1 MGLIERNKA
10 GDRFAIN
17 QRNIIVRDV
26 PCNLTS
32 GRINPACWKTKMHP
46 PWETIKISG
55 GRNHR
60 HDGCALICNSRFG
73 IRTSSH
79 ARRFRRRSA
88 CFTFRNIR
96 ILYELLR
103 VPCFMP
109 RCLATPLPPS
119 SPFLPQERY
128 RFFFFF
134 FFFCKRTYVSPYV
147 CNNCTY
153 TVTSEFFVRNESLF
167 YVIMYI
173 TFEITSV
180 MLLRSINNFG
190 AN

>member
-60 HDGCALICNSRFG
+60 PPWWLCTHLQFAIWYTHVIACAPISTSFRVLYVPKHSHF
-73 IRTSSH
+73 IRVAPRAQFYASL
-79 ARRFRRRSA
+79 RRYSTLTLLALPTTRTISFLFFFLLFLSFA
-88 CFTFRNIR
+88 FLFPLLVLWSLFI
-96 ILYELLR
+96 LLR
-103 VPCFMP
+103 LLSQGFW
-109 RCLATPLPPS
+109 S
-119 SPFLPQERY
+119 
-128 RFFFFF
+128 
-134 FFFCKRTYVSPYV
+134 
-147 CNNCTY
+147 
-153 TVTSEFFVRNESLF
+153 
-167 YVIMYI
+167 
-173 TFEITSV
+173 
-180 MLLRSINNFG
+180 LLRRI
-190 AN
+190 

>member
-1 MGLIERNKA
+1 
-10 GDRFAIN
+10 
-17 QRNIIVRDV
+17 
-26 PCNLTS
+26 
-32 GRINPACWKTKMHP
+32 MHP

-134 FFFCKRTYVSPYV
+134 FLSIRVSIPSSCPLVAIYLPSSSFPGILKFA
-147 CNNCTY
+147 TKDID
-153 TVTSEFFVRNESLF
+153 TKIAGGEGR
-167 YVIMYI
+167 
-173 TFEITSV
+173 
-180 MLLRSINNFG
+180 
-190 AN
+190 